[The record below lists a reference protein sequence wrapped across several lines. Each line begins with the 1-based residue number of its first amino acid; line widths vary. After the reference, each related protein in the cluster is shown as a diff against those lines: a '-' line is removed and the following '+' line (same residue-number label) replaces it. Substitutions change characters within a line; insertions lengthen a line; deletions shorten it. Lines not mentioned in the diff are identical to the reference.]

1 MLNLYIHVQVYTYI
15 QTHIY
20 ITYIHVYLQV
30 IHDGLTCLIS
40 ACYLPSEDD
49 LLILFLTC
57 VIKCCLSV
65 LQLLLWIPEGFG
77 IQPGQMH
84 RVWHIMPSILFL

>member
-1 MLNLYIHVQVYTYI
+1 MLNLCIHVQVYKYI
-15 QTHIY
+15 QTYIY
-20 ITYIHVYLQV
+20 ITHIHVYLQV

-65 LQLLLWIPEGFG
+65 LQLLSCIPEGFK
-77 IQPGQMH
+77 IQPGQIH